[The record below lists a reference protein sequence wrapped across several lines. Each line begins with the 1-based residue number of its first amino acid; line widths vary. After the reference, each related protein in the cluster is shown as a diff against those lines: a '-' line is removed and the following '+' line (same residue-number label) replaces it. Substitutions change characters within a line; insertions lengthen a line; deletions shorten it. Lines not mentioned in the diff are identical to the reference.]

1 MTVGIL
7 VDPSCDLPTPWYQSC
22 PVTLVP
28 NSLMLNDQT
37 LVDERDV
44 AASQAFYRPTSA
56 KQRAKAERHCDP
68 RIAAPNLNP
77 DSNQNGPFYP
87 GINSNGPADA
97 LTANLPYQY
106 DQLLIV
112 TPHPSLSLSLPSVR
126 ATLTQAQPQIDALRQ
141 AARLVRPFRV
151 RVLDSQS
158 GYAGYGLVLHQAL
171 RLLGLKGYSVDQL
184 KQSLDGFKVSLTT
197 LVQPGQRAF
206 DTAMLRK
213 PPYQLG
219 WLRRQQLKLTAR
231 RPIFQL
237 DGAGAHWVQS
247 HANAN
252 FENDFLAFAHDR
264 LMHARLSKPLVNLSY
279 AGDLA
284 HLREQ
289 PMFTAMHRQIRQQGG
304 TLLYS
309 MMALSSA
316 LQLGLGALSLAFVE
330 TRR

>member
-7 VDPSCDLPTPWYQSC
+7 VDPSCDLPTPWYPSC
-22 PVTLVP
+22 QVTLVP

-112 TPHPSLSLSLPSVR
+112 TPHPSLNLSLPSVR
-126 ATLTQAQPQIDALRQ
+126 ATLTQTQPQIDALRQ

-171 RLLGLKGYSVDQL
+171 RLLGPKGYSVDQL
-184 KQSLDGFKVSLTT
+184 KQSLDGFKASLTT
-197 LVQPGQRAF
+197 FVQPGQRAF

-219 WLRRQQLKLTAR
+219 WLRRQQLTLTAR

-252 FENDFLAFAHDR
+252 TEDDFLAFAHDR
-264 LMHARLSKPLVNLSY
+264 LMRARLSKPLVNLSY

-284 HLREQ
+284 RLRER